1 MTTQLFKAKDVRS
14 AIGMVTE
21 EFGDEAI
28 ILSTKKNNGIVEIEA
43 SNNNEVLTSFP
54 RSNEENKAFS
64 KIFLKKLD
72 EKDYK
77 APQKKSSEKDI
88 KIGVNTKLS
97 NIQSKD
103 NNDDDLRLIKK
114 EILELKKQLSGMI
127 LTNESNICDKLSSST
142 PIKLRQDNFSPKLI
156 SELNYSY
163 QGKNLEEGKVS
174 FFRELSK
181 KLSLNDFD
189 RVLKSRNIFVFGN
202 SGSGKSTLV
211 AKLASYISDARKT
224 KNINFIDVSSTST
237 NHSETLRGYGR
248 VLGLKMK
255 DFNSFNFNEN
265 YNNDV
270 KDINIF
276 DFSGDL
282 NFSLKKI
289 NEIRN
294 MYKDFDFCSILALQS
309 GSNSAM
315 INDVWSKVS
324 DIKPMIAI
332 TKLDECWT
340 GAEELSAIALNK
352 ARIGIFTGTKILI
365 DSILP
370 ANEHSLTK
378 YMKENFQSV

>member
-43 SNNNEVLTSFP
+43 SNNNEILTSFP
-54 RSNEENKAFS
+54 RANEENKAFS

-72 EKDYK
+72 EKNYK
-77 APQKKSSEKDI
+77 APQKKLLEKNI
-88 KIGVNTKLS
+88 KSGVNK
-97 NIQSKD
+97 NINDIESQN
-103 NNDDDLRLIKK
+103 NNDDLKSIKK
-114 EILELKKQLSGMI
+114 EILELKKQISGMI

-163 QGKNLEEGKVS
+163 QGRNLEEGKVS

-181 KLSLNDFD
+181 KLSINDFD

-224 KNINFIDVSSTST
+224 TNINFIDVSNTST
-237 NHSETLRGYGR
+237 NHSETLRGYSR
-248 VLGLKMK
+248 VLGFKMK

-265 YNNDV
+265 FNNDV

-282 NFSLKKI
+282 SFSLKKI

-294 MYKDFDFCSILALQS
+294 MYKNFDFCSILALQS

-315 INDVWSKVS
+315 INDVWNKVS

-340 GAEELSAIALNK
+340 GAEELSAIALNR
-352 ARIGIFTGTKILI
+352 ARIGIFTGTKVLI

>member
-43 SNNNEVLTSFP
+43 SNNNEILTSFP
-54 RSNEENKAFS
+54 RSSEDNKVFS

-72 EKDYK
+72 EKNYK
-77 APQKKSSEKDI
+77 APQKEISKTENKSEA
-88 KIGVNTKLS
+88 NTKL
-97 NIQSKD
+97 
-103 NNDDDLRLIKK
+103 NNSQLKNNNEDLKLIKN
-114 EILELKKQLSGMI
+114 EILELKKQISGMI
-127 LTNESNICDKLSSST
+127 LTNESNICEQLSAST
-142 PIKLRQDNFSPKLI
+142 PIKLRQDNFSPALI
-156 SELNYSY
+156 SKLNYSY
-163 QGKNLEEGKVS
+163 QGKNLEEGKIS

-181 KLSLNDFD
+181 KISSNDFD

-224 KNINFIDVSSTST
+224 TNINFIDVSNTST
-237 NHSETLRGYGR
+237 NHSETLRGYSR

-255 DFNSFNFNEN
+255 DFNSFNFNESS
-265 YNNDV
+265 NNNV
-270 KDINIF
+270 NEINIF

-289 NEIRN
+289 NEITN
-294 MYKDFDFCSILALQS
+294 MYKSFNFCSILALQS

-315 INDVWSKVS
+315 INEVWSKVS

-340 GAEELSAIALNK
+340 GAEEISAIALNK
-352 ARIGIFTGTKILI
+352 ARIGIFTGTKVLI

-370 ANEHSLTK
+370 ANENSLTK
-378 YMKENFQSV
+378 YMKENFKSV

>member
-43 SNNNEVLTSFP
+43 SNNNEILTSFP

-72 EKDYK
+72 ERNYR
-77 APQKKSSEKDI
+77 APQKEISKTENKLGANKKLNNTQLNNNSE
-88 KIGVNTKLS
+88 
-97 NIQSKD
+97 
-103 NNDDDLRLIKK
+103 DLKLIKN
-114 EILELKKQLSGMI
+114 EILELKKQISGMI
-127 LTNESNICDKLSSST
+127 LTNESNICEQLSAST
-142 PIKLRQDNFSPKLI
+142 PIKLRQDNFSPTLI
-156 SELNYSY
+156 SKLNYSY
-163 QGKNLEEGKVS
+163 QGKNLEEGKIS

-181 KLSLNDFD
+181 KISSNDFD

-224 KNINFIDVSSTST
+224 TNINFIDVSNTTT
-237 NHSETLRGYGR
+237 NHSETLRGYSR

-265 YNNDV
+265 SNHDANEV
-270 KDINIF
+270 NIF

-289 NEIRN
+289 NEITN
-294 MYKDFDFCSILALQS
+294 MYKSFDFCSILALQS

-340 GAEELSAIALNK
+340 GAEELSARGHNK
-352 ARIGIFTGTKILI
+352 ARIAIFTGTKVLI

-370 ANEHSLTK
+370 ANENSLTK
-378 YMKENFQSV
+378 YMKENFKSV